1 MRKLGGGKLGAG
13 KADDP
18 MANKKSKGKKNAVKK
33 KSPAKS
39 SRTQKVKAKAAVK
52 SKPPEKKKATVKA
65 KAKPAARTPRGRAN
79 AGELVSYE
87 PRGLGARSGGQS
99 GDTQGIA
106 ARPDVDSESVEEL
119 LEEGQSYEAEVVEG
133 VENAPDPDQGGLRT
147 REVEE
152 DDVPEEY
159 RDKDN

>member
-1 MRKLGGGKLGAG
+1 
-13 KADDP
+13 
-18 MANKKSKGKKNAVKK
+18 MANKKSKGKK

-39 SRTQKVKAKAAVK
+39 SRIQKLKTKAAVK
-52 SKPPEKKKATVKA
+52 NKPPKKKKVALKA
-65 KAKPAARTPRGRAN
+65 KAKPAPRKPRGRAN

-106 ARPDVDSESVEEL
+106 AKPDVDSESVEEL

-133 VENAPDPDQGGLRT
+133 VENAPDPDQGEVRT

>member
-1 MRKLGGGKLGAG
+1 
-13 KADDP
+13 
-18 MANKKSKGKKNAVKK
+18 MANKKSKGKK
-33 KSPAKS
+33 KSPARS
-39 SRTQKVKAKAAVK
+39 SRIQKLKTKAAVK
-52 SKPPEKKKATVKA
+52 NKPPKKKKVALKA
-65 KAKPAARTPRGRAN
+65 KAKPAPRKPRGRAN

-106 ARPDVDSESVEEL
+106 AKPDVDSESVEEL

-133 VENAPDPDQGGLRT
+133 VENAPDPDQGEVRT

-159 RDKDN
+159 RGKDN

>member
-1 MRKLGGGKLGAG
+1 
-13 KADDP
+13 
-18 MANKKSKGKKNAVKK
+18 MANKKSKGKK

-39 SRTQKVKAKAAVK
+39 SRIQKLKTKAAVK
-52 SKPPEKKKATVKA
+52 NKPPKKKKVALKA
-65 KAKPAARTPRGRAN
+65 KAKPAPRKPHGRAN

-106 ARPDVDSESVEEL
+106 AKPDVDSESVEEL

-133 VENAPDPDQGGLRT
+133 VENAPDPDQGEVRT

>member
-1 MRKLGGGKLGAG
+1 
-13 KADDP
+13 
-18 MANKKSKGKKNAVKK
+18 MANKKSKGKK

-39 SRTQKVKAKAAVK
+39 SRIQKLKTKAAVK
-52 SKPPEKKKATVKA
+52 NKPPKKKKVALKA
-65 KAKPAARTPRGRAN
+65 KAKPAPRKPRGRAN

-106 ARPDVDSESVEEL
+106 AKPDVDSESLEEL

-133 VENAPDPDQGGLRT
+133 VENAPDPDQGEVRT

-159 RDKDN
+159 RGKDN

>member
-1 MRKLGGGKLGAG
+1 
-13 KADDP
+13 
-18 MANKKSKGKKNAVKK
+18 MANKKSKGKKKSAPKNKK
-33 KSPAKS
+33 RTKS
-39 SRTQKVKAKAAVK
+39 SGTQKVKARVALK
-52 SKPPEKKKATVKA
+52 SKPPKKKKKATVKA
-65 KAKPAARTPRGRAN
+65 KAKPSARKPRGRAN

-119 LEEGQSYEAEVVEG
+119 LEEGQSYEAEVVSG
-133 VENAPDPDQGGLRT
+133 VENAPDPDQGEVRT

>member
-1 MRKLGGGKLGAG
+1 
-13 KADDP
+13 
-18 MANKKSKGKKNAVKK
+18 MANKTSKGKKKNAGKK

-39 SRTQKVKAKAAVK
+39 SRTKVKAKAAVK
-52 SKPPEKKKATVKA
+52 SKPPKKKKGTVKA
-65 KAKPAARTPRGRAN
+65 KAKPAARKPRGRAN

-106 ARPDVDSESVEEL
+106 ARPDVDSESVEQL

-133 VENAPDPDQGGLRT
+133 VENAPDPDQGEVRT

>member
-1 MRKLGGGKLGAG
+1 
-13 KADDP
+13 
-18 MANKKSKGKKNAVKK
+18 MANKTSKGKKKNAGKK

-39 SRTQKVKAKAAVK
+39 SRAKVRAKVAVK
-52 SKPPEKKKATVKA
+52 SKPPKKKKATVKA
-65 KAKPAARTPRGRAN
+65 KAKPAARKPGGRAN

-133 VENAPDPDQGGLRT
+133 MENAPDPDQGEVRT

>member
-1 MRKLGGGKLGAG
+1 
-13 KADDP
+13 
-18 MANKKSKGKKNAVKK
+18 MANKKSKGKKKSARKK
-33 KSPAKS
+33 KSPARS
-39 SRTQKVKAKAAVK
+39 SRIQKVKGKAAVN
-52 SKPPEKKKATVKA
+52 SKPPKKKKATVKA
-65 KAKPAARTPRGRAN
+65 KAKPARRKPRGRAN
-79 AGELVSYE
+79 AGELVPYE
-87 PRGLGARSGGQS
+87 RRGLGARSGGQS

-133 VENAPDPDQGGLRT
+133 VENAPDPDQGELRT